1 MSKAQGTTMSTARRD
16 TTTEH
21 PAVPKGRRV
30 VAVHP
35 AADAFEALTVMR
47 RSEVRHLPVV
57 ADGHCVGLLTE
68 AGLLRGLASGASGA
82 ELTAGGLCHRPA
94 PAVPA
99 GSSLP
104 AMAAAMVDSGADA
117 VIVVSNGTMVGL
129 VTSSDVLGAVTA
141 RWRDRGGLARPG
153 PGSAVQSGD
162 RGATH

>member
-1 MSKAQGTTMSTARRD
+1 MNSARRD
-16 TTTEH
+16 ATTEH
-21 PAVPKGRRV
+21 PTVPKGRRV

-35 AADAFEALTVMR
+35 AMDAYGALTMMR

-68 AGLLRGLASGASGA
+68 ADLLRGLASGASGA

-104 AMAAAMVDSGADA
+104 AMAAAMIDSGADA
-117 VIVVSNGTMVGL
+117 VIVVSNGTMVGM

-141 RWRDRGGLARPG
+141 RWRDRDGLARPG
-153 PGSAVQSGD
+153 PGSAAQSSD
-162 RGATH
+162 LGAAH